1 MYRTY
6 ELTEEEKN
14 KITRMRWD
22 GDTHYYDV
30 FESQEE
36 CDEEEKRLAKIEED
50 YRKEQECYLN
60 HVKNMRVKEK
70 SKRDYY
76 AEIDKALRSYENNK
90 PWHDKSIEWICGRI
104 DWCWKFRHMTE
115 KQMEELVERVCAV
128 MHGEY

>member
-6 ELTEEEKN
+6 ELTDEEKT

-22 GDTHYYDV
+22 GDTYYYDV

-60 HVKNMRVKEK
+60 QNEF
-70 SKRDYY
+70 Y
-76 AEIDKALRSYENNK
+76 
-90 PWHDKSIEWICGRI
+90 
-104 DWCWKFRHMTE
+104 
-115 KQMEELVERVCAV
+115 LVE
-128 MHGEY
+128 